1 MDALVQNNL
10 YVKDLF
16 NEMRET
22 QFLKTINQQIEEYKN
37 EIKQKNFIDVKN
49 KANLFVYDYF

>member
-37 EIKQKNFIDVKN
+37 EIKQKNFIEVKN

>member
-1 MDALVQNNL
+1 MNALVQNNL

-16 NEMRET
+16 NEMREA

-37 EIKQKNFIDVKN
+37 EIKQKNFIEVKN